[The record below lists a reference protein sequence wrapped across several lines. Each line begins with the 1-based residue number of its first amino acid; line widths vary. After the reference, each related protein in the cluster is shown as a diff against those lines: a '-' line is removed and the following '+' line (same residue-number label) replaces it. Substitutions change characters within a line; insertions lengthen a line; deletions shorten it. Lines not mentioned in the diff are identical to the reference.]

1 MKKILLIEDEEFVR
15 GAISQLLR
23 NMNYETLEAD
33 NGAVGLQL
41 ACEQK
46 PDLVLCDVNM
56 PEMDGHSVLKGL
68 RSNPLTSSTP
78 FIFLTGQGEKEDLR
92 RGMNSGADDYLTKP
106 ITMEELR
113 NAISVRLNRRAE
125 IAQHYTHELQLAEE
139 KMKRLIYYDTLTD
152 LPNRMMISDM
162 MQEMLK
168 SGSPELAVLC
178 LTLDRFKQVND
189 GLGYYEGDV
198 MLTLLAE
205 RLRKC
210 LRHENIIARISQ
222 DEFAILVKGN
232 RKSAEQFAT
241 RLLHCIE
248 KPFALNSY
256 EVYLTA
262 SIGVAL
268 YQDDGNQIDQLLKK
282 ACTAAEHARRNGG
295 NQYVFSSNCLD
306 LSSAE
311 NLVMENELRLAME
324 RSEMDV
330 HYQPQIDVKTGQ
342 IVGAESLMRWCHP
355 IKGMISPMK
364 FIPVAED
371 SGLILP
377 LGEWI
382 LSMACAHL
390 KRWRKESNSRFR
402 VAVNLSGC
410 QFKRPDIGERL
421 MAILRGSGVDP
432 RDLELE
438 ITESVLIQNPETA
451 LNRLKEL
458 KTLGVQISLDDFG
471 TGYSSFTYLKQFPFD
486 TVKIDRSFISG
497 VDRDSKNGAIV
508 TAIIQMARSLNLKII
523 AEGVE
528 TQQEYEFLK
537 LHGCDE
543 VQGYLFSPPVP
554 SVKFHELFGQS
565 YFVPRPEE
573 VRH

>member
-1 MKKILLIEDEEFVR
+1 MKKILLIEDEELVR

-23 NMNYETLEAD
+23 FMNYEPLEAN
-33 NGAVGLQL
+33 NGAVGLQM
-41 ACEQK
+41 ACDQK

-68 RSNPLTSSTP
+68 RSNPSTSSTP

-92 RGMNSGADDYLTKP
+92 KGMNSGADDYLTKP

-113 NAISVRLNRRAE
+113 NAISVRLNRHAE

-152 LPNRMMISDM
+152 LPNRMLISDM
-162 MQEMLK
+162 VQEILQ
-168 SGSPELAVLC
+168 SGSTELAVLC

-210 LRHENIIARISQ
+210 LRHENVIARISQ
-222 DEFAILVKGN
+222 DEFAILVRGAKN
-232 RKSAEQFAT
+232 NAEQFAT

-262 SIGVAL
+262 SVGIAL
-268 YQDDGNQIDQLLKK
+268 YQEDGTQIDQLLKK
-282 ACTAAEHARRNGG
+282 ACTAAEHAKRNGG
-295 NQYVFSSNCLD
+295 NQYMFSGNCPD
-306 LSSAE
+306 LYSAE

-342 IVGAESLMRWCHP
+342 IVGAESLMRWRHP
-355 IKGMISPMK
+355 TRGMVPPMK

-382 LSMACAHL
+382 LSMACSHL
-390 KRWRKESNSRFR
+390 KRWRKESNSKFR

-410 QFKRPDIGERL
+410 QFKRPDIVERL

-451 LNRLKEL
+451 LTRLKEL
-458 KTLGVQISLDDFG
+458 KSLGVQISLDDFG

-486 TVKIDRSFISG
+486 TVKIDRSFIAG

-508 TAIIQMARSLNLKII
+508 TAIIQMARSMNLKII

-528 TQQEYEFLK
+528 TQSEYEFLK

-554 SVKFHELFGQS
+554 SGKFHELFSQS
-565 YFVPRPEE
+565 YFVPQQEE